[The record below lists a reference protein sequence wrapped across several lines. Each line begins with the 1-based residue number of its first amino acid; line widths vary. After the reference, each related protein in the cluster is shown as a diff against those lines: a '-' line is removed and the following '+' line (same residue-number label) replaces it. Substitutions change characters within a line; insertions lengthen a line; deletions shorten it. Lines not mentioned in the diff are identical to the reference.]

1 MTLAG
6 VGFFAWLALIG
17 LDAARF
23 RWSRVPDWAQAFGAA
38 LLAGAMALFFLT
50 FRANPFL
57 SPAVRM
63 QSDRGQ
69 SVVSAGRTGS
79 CATRCTR
86 RSLLCRLSG

>member
-38 LLAGAMALFFLT
+38 LLAGAMA
-50 FRANPFL
+50 R
-57 SPAVRM
+57 
-63 QSDRGQ
+63 
-69 SVVSAGRTGS
+69 GRTGS